1 MTFLQKFVIS
11 PAIGAAAAFAGYAVY
26 QRRRLASGAPKPV
39 GEPSSEPAAA
49 MWKLAESVEQLTS
62 RVTALEAR
70 RTDSDWLE
78 VVGTRF
84 TAMEERL
91 TVQNERI
98 QSVESNYHAIEQ
110 NLDAILRALD
120 KQPGTED
127 HLSEEAFARPAA

>member
-11 PAIGAAAAFAGYAVY
+11 PAIGAVAAFAGYTVY
-26 QRRRLASGAPKPV
+26 QRKRLASGAPKPV
-39 GEPSSEPAAA
+39 GEASSEPAAA
-49 MWKLAESVEQLTS
+49 MWKLAESVEKLTS

-78 VVGTRF
+78 LVGTRF

-98 QSVESNYHAIEQ
+98 QSVESNYQAIEQ

-127 HLSEEAFARPAA
+127 GVVEEELVQSAA